1 MSTGCYSQI
10 LITGR
15 VYKTMFGV
23 IKPFDSRE
31 QKSLCEILHLTG
43 SIKTP
48 VFYCLRTYGLLT
60 AGGNAEFLTENNN
73 GIINGYRILILA
85 NV

>member
-31 QKSLCEILHLTG
+31 QKSLCKILHLTG
-43 SIKTP
+43 LHKNTRVLLPS
-48 VFYCLRTYGLLT
+48 YLRS
-60 AGGNAEFLTENNN
+60 AHSWWERRILTENNN
-73 GIINGYRILILA
+73 GIINGYRVLILA
-85 NV
+85 YV